1 MRNRFISGLLA
12 VAMTIGLF
20 GCGMTAENEPSAISN
35 IVGSLF
41 LATGKQLVTDY
52 LENTDSTPGGGYI
65 EVGTFNFAEDIPD
78 FSGSSVYIVN
88 ENEPFF
94 TEEELAE
101 AAEGYEYYSDL
112 DEYGRCGYAT
122 ASVGEETMPTE
133 ERGDIS
139 GIHPT
144 GWWGMK
150 ESTIGPE
157 RCHLI
162 AYMLTGENANEK
174 NLVTGTRQM
183 NVSGAYG
190 DGMLAYES
198 KVSDQI
204 EDNGGHVLYRVTP
217 DFRSND
223 ELCRGVLMEAE
234 SVEDNGASL
243 KFCVY
248 IYNVSEGW
256 EIDYSL
262 GTAEYTGESTAVDD
276 DTAYGDTAET
286 STSASGT
293 KYILNINSKKIHKT
307 GCEVLKKTA
316 ERNKKETEQTLKEL
330 EIEGYSRCN
339 VCFGD

>member
-1 MRNRFISGLLA
+1 MHRKIISLLLA
-12 VAMTIGLF
+12 AAVTFGVA
-20 GCGMTAENEPSAISN
+20 GCGGEASEPTPAAN
-35 IVGSLF
+35 IVGALVF
-41 LATGKQLVTDY
+41 EAGKQVAKDI
-52 LENTDSTPGGGYI
+52 LEDSATQNGGGHI
-65 EVGTFNFAEDIPD
+65 EVGTFDFEEDIPD
-78 FSGSSVYIVN
+78 FNGSSVYVVN

-94 TEEELAE
+94 TGDELAE
-101 AAEGYEYYSDL
+101 AVEGYEYYSDL
-112 DEYGRCGYAT
+112 DEYGRCGYAM
-122 ASVGEETMPTE
+122 ASVGAETMPTE

-190 DGMLAYES
+190 DGMLTYEAMAD
-198 KVSDQI
+198 DQI

-217 DFRSND
+217 DFRDND

-234 SVEDNGASL
+234 SVEDNGAGL

-256 EIDYSL
+256 EIDYNL
-262 GTAEYTGESTAVDD
+262 GTAEYTGNSTEVID
-276 DTAYGDTAET
+276 DTAYGDMNETAYN
-286 STSASGT
+286 GT
-293 KYILNINSKKIHKT
+293 YVLNTNSKKIHT
-307 GCEVLKKTA
+307 ADCSVLSKTA
-316 ERNKKETEQTLKEL
+316 KRNKKETSKTLDEL
-330 EIEGYSRCN
+330 LVDGYSKCS
-339 VCFGD
+339 VCLGN